1 MPLRSARE
9 RFYQTISFELGG
21 LLLAAPLCALVFG
34 KSAQASLA
42 LVLAISVAAMAWS
55 PLHNTVFDWLDLRL
69 TGRTASERPHGLRLV
84 HAASNEVTSTFVTV
98 PVIMWIAGLAF
109 WQALALDV
117 TLTLFYGA
125 YAYVFHLGYDR
136 MRPMSS
142 VVRPVPF

>member
-1 MPLRSARE
+1 MLLRSVRE

-21 LLLAAPLCALVFG
+21 LVLAAPLYAMAFG
-34 KSAQASLA
+34 KSAAESLS
-42 LVLAISVAAMAWS
+42 LVLALSVVAMVWS
-55 PLHNTVFDWLDLRL
+55 PVHNIVFDWLDLRFC
-69 TGRTASERPHGLRLV
+69 GRVASERPHGLRLV

-125 YAYVFHLGYDR
+125 YAYVFHLAYDR
-136 MRPMSS
+136 
-142 VVRPVPF
+142 VRPVAAMVVPVPF